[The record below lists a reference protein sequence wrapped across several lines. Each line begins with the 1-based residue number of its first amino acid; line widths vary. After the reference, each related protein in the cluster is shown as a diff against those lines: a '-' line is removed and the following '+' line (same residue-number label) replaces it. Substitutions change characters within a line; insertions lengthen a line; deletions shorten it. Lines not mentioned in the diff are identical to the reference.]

1 MVWSLP
7 VAIGAFLGAAALTVV
22 GGARL
27 SRAGDIL
34 ADRTGLG
41 EALFGGLFFGGVISA
56 SGIVM
61 SCAAAVQGHP
71 SMAYS
76 NAVGGI
82 AAQTAALVG
91 VDMIYR
97 RANLEHAAASL
108 PNIMFCVVLTVM
120 LVFSVAVGLLP
131 EWNVFAI
138 HPGSIAL
145 FGIYVFGFYVARGVH
160 EYPQWRPKKTEETVE
175 DEPDEQASDR
185 SNVSLW
191 IEFTIV
197 GLLVA
202 GGGWVIATAAA
213 SFVEHGGLDE
223 SFVGAAL
230 MGIVN
235 ALPELITAI
244 AAIRRGALTLAV
256 AGVLGGNTF
265 DVLNLSFTDIAYRDG
280 SIYHAAR
287 DGDVLLTLTSAMMVC
302 VLLGGMVRREKHGPA
317 TIGVESVVVLCLWIA
332 VLVVLALSGVG

>member
-7 VAIGAFLGAAALTVV
+7 VAIGAFVGAALFTVV
-22 GGARL
+22 GGTRL

-41 EALFGGLFFGGVISA
+41 EALFGGLFFGAVISA

-61 SCAAAVQGHP
+61 SCAAAIQGHP

-82 AAQTAALVG
+82 AAQTAALVA

-120 LVFSVAVGLLP
+120 LVFSVALGHLP
-131 EWNVFAI
+131 QWTLWAI

-145 FGIYVFGFYVARGVH
+145 VVIYVVGFRVARGVH
-160 EYPQWRPKKTEETVE
+160 RAPQWHPKQTRETVE
-175 DEPDEQASDR
+175 DEPDDEASER
-185 SNVSLW
+185 SNRSLW
-191 IEFTIV
+191 VEFALV

-202 GGGWVIATAAA
+202 GGGWVVATAAG
-213 SFVEHGGLDE
+213 SFVVHGGLDE

-244 AAIRRGALTLAV
+244 AAIKRGALTLAV

-265 DVLNLSFTDIAYRDG
+265 DVLNLSFTDIAYREG
-280 SIYHAAR
+280 SIYGAT
-287 DGDVLLTLTSAMMVC
+287 DNDDVLLTLTAAMMVA
-302 VLLGGMVRREKHGPA
+302 VLMGGMVGREKRGPA
-317 TIGVESVVVLCLWIA
+317 TIGVESLLVLLLWIGA
-332 VLVVLALSGVG
+332 LVLLALPGVG

>member
-1 MVWSLP
+1 MLWSLP
-7 VAIGAFLGAAALTVV
+7 VAIAAFTGAALLTVP
-22 GGARL
+22 GGVRL
-27 SRAGDIL
+27 SRVGDVL

-41 EALFGGLFFGGVISA
+41 EALFGGLFFGAVISA

-61 SCAAAVQGHP
+61 SCVAAAQDHP

-82 AAQTAALVG
+82 AAQTAALVL

-120 LVFSVAVGLLP
+120 LVFSVALGHVSQ
-131 EWNVFAI
+131 WTFFAI

-145 FGIYVFGFYVARGVH
+145 FAIYVVGFYIARGVH
-160 EYPQWRPKKTEETVE
+160 HSPQWLPKQTRETVE
-175 DEPDEQASDR
+175 DRPDDHGSDR
-185 SNVSLW
+185 SDRSLW
-191 IEFTIV
+191 IEFTLV
-197 GLLVA
+197 GLAVA
-202 GGGWVIATAAA
+202 GGGWVIATAAG
-213 SFVEHGGLDE
+213 SFVVHGGLDE

-235 ALPELITAI
+235 ALPELVTAI

-265 DVLNLSFTDIAYRDG
+265 DVLNLSFSDMAYRKG
-280 SIYHAAR
+280 SIYGAAR
-287 DGDVLLTLTSAMMVC
+287 NDDVLLTLTATLMVV
-302 VLLGGMVRREKHGPA
+302 VLMGGMIGRERRGPA
-317 TIGVESVVVLCLWIA
+317 AIGVESLMVLLLWLG
-332 VLVVLALSGVG
+332 VLVVLALPGG

>member
-1 MVWSLP
+1 M
-7 VAIGAFLGAAALTVV
+7 AIGAFAAAALVTIP

-27 SRAGDIL
+27 SSVGDIL

-41 EALFGGLFFGGVISA
+41 EALFGGLFFGAVISA

-61 SCAAAVQGHP
+61 SCVAAAQGHP

-82 AAQTAALVG
+82 AAQTAALVV
-91 VDMIYR
+91 VDTVYR

-120 LVFSVAVGLLP
+120 LVFSIALGHLP
-131 EWNVFAI
+131 QWTFLAI
-138 HPGSIAL
+138 HPGSLVLVA
-145 FGIYVFGFYVARGVH
+145 IYAFGFRVTRGVH
-160 EYPQWRPKKTEETVE
+160 ESPQWVPKKTRETVE
-175 DEPDEQASDR
+175 DRPDAEASKR
-185 SNVSLW
+185 STASLW
-191 IEFTIV
+191 VEFAIV
-197 GLLVA
+197 GTLVA
-202 GGGWVIATAAA
+202 GGGWVIASAAG
-213 SFVEHGGLDE
+213 SFVAHGGLDE

-235 ALPELITAI
+235 AFPELITAI

-265 DVLNLSFTDIAYRDG
+265 DVLNLSFTDIAYREG
-280 SIYHAAR
+280 SIYGAAR
-287 DGDVLLTLTSAMMVC
+287 GDDILLTLVATMMVV
-302 VLLGGMVRREKHGPA
+302 VLLGGMVRREKRGPG
-317 TIGVESVVVLCLWIA
+317 TIGVESVLVLLLWVG
-332 VLVVLALSGVG
+332 VLVLLGLPID